1 MRNAP
6 DDAEIVNGDGGVQ
19 RGDER
24 LHFAVQRIGAGI
36 ADDNGVKVND
46 HVDTEVTAEI
56 ALDVIDEIVA
66 DENVIFGIDLT
77 MGRGKTAAHAVIVH
91 SKVMHADDAGVRE
104 HFLGNGL
111 YEFALRR
118 LAEERIR
125 GADCKLHAGEH
136 DKQRNRRAHVAVQ
149 IHAGEHGDDGAEQHD
164 ACGDDI
170 VAAVLGRG
178 FDGLGFDHAA
188 DLAVKEALPELCQNG
203 NDEHNEGDGRE
214 GVFLR
219 REDFL
224 NGRHAELKPEENDD
238 ERDDDARKILDARVA
253 ERVLFIRRL
262 TCHFKADERDNGRA
276 GICEVVDGI
285 GRDGNTVKNRADD
298 NLH

>member
-1 MRNAP
+1 MVITAP
-6 DDAEIVNGDGGVQ
+6 
-19 RGDER
+19 
-24 LHFAVQRIGAGI
+24 
-36 ADDNGVKVND
+36 
-46 HVDTEVTAEI
+46 
-56 ALDVIDEIVA
+56 
-66 DENVIFGIDLT
+66 
-77 MGRGKTAAHAVIVH
+77 
-91 SKVMHADDAGVRE
+91 
-104 HFLGNGL
+104 
-111 YEFALRR
+111 
-118 LAEERIR
+118 
-125 GADCKLHAGEH
+125 
-136 DKQRNRRAHVAVQ
+136 
-149 IHAGEHGDDGAEQHD
+149 EQHD

-224 NGRHAELKPEENDD
+224 NGRHAELKPEENDN

-253 ERVLFIRRL
+253 ERVLFIRRF